1 MTNNIKVA
9 AAQLSPV
16 FLNKEKTVEK
26 ACKAILEAGENG
38 ANLIVFPEAFIS
50 GYPDWVWLIPNS
62 KGADLDDLYLEL
74 VENAVS
80 IPDETTNKLSKAAKA
95 AKINVVIG
103 LHERNTETS
112 NASLFNSLLFID
124 DNGLILGK
132 HRKLIPTGGERLI
145 WAQGDGSTIRSYD
158 TSAGKIAGLICWEN
172 FMPLARNAVYEFGT
186 QILVSPTWDKSSNWI
201 QTMQHVAREGGL
213 FVISSCMAL
222 KMDDI
227 PDKYSFKKLYP
238 EGREW
243 INIGNS
249 TIIAPNGKV
258 LAGPLEAEE
267 GILYADIN
275 LQDIIKAKR
284 MFDVVGHYSRP
295 DVFNFNVNQ
304 PHKPPFCP

>member
-1 MTNNIKVA
+1 MNTIKVA
-9 AAQLSPV
+9 AAQLAPI

-26 ACKAILEAGENG
+26 ACAAILEAGEKG
-38 ANLIVFPEAFIS
+38 ADLIVFPEAFIA
-50 GYPDWVWLIPNS
+50 GYPDWIWLIPNS
-62 KGADLDDLYLEL
+62 KGAELNELYLKL

-80 IPDETTNKLSKAAKA
+80 IPDDTTSKLCKAAKK

-103 LHERNTETS
+103 LHERNSETS

-124 DNGLILGK
+124 DKGLILGK

-145 WAQGDGSTIRSYD
+145 WSRGDGSSISAYT

-172 FMPLARNAVYEFGT
+172 FMPLARNAIYELGT
-186 QILVSPTWDKSSNWI
+186 QILVSPTWDKSPNWI
-201 QTMQHVAREGGL
+201 QTMQHIAREGGM
-213 FVISSCMAL
+213 FVISTCMAL

-227 PDKYSFKKLYP
+227 PEMYEFKKRYP

-243 INIGNS
+243 INTGNS
-249 TIIAPNGKV
+249 SIIAPNGKI

-267 GILYADIN
+267 GILMAEIN
-275 LQDIIKAKR
+275 LQDIIRAKR

-295 DVFNFNVNQ
+295 DVFDFKIK
-304 PHKPPFCP
+304 KPDKIS

>member
-1 MTNNIKVA
+1 MTKNLKVA
-9 AAQLSPV
+9 AAQLSPI
-16 FLNKEKTVEK
+16 FLNKEKTVKK

-38 ANLIVFPEAFIS
+38 AKLIVFPEAYIS

-62 KGADLDDLYLEL
+62 KGTDLNELYLKL

-80 IPDETTNKLSKAAKA
+80 VPDDSTIKLCKAAKTA
-95 AKINVVIG
+95 GINVVIG
-103 LHERNTETS
+103 MHERNTETS
-112 NASLFNSLLFID
+112 NASLFNSLLFIND
-124 DNGLILGK
+124 KGSILGK

-145 WAQGDGSTIRSYD
+145 WSQGDGSTLSSYD

-172 FMPLARNAVYEFGT
+172 FMPLARNAIYELGT
-186 QILVSPTWDKSSNWI
+186 QILVSPTWDKSPNWI

-213 FVISSCMAL
+213 FVISTCMAL

-227 PDKYSFKKLYP
+227 PDEYEFKKLYP

-249 TIIAPNGKV
+249 SIIAPNGKV
-258 LAGPLEAEE
+258 IAGPLEAKE

-284 MFDVVGHYSRP
+284 MFDAVGHYSRP

-304 PHKPPFCP
+304 TNKN

>member
-1 MTNNIKVA
+1 MTKNIKVA
-9 AAQLSPV
+9 AAQLSPI
-16 FLNKEKTVEK
+16 FLDKEKTVEK
-26 ACKAILEAGENG
+26 ACKAILEAGKNG
-38 ANLIVFPEAFIS
+38 AKLIVFPEAFIS

-62 KGADLDDLYLEL
+62 KGADLNELYLKL

-80 IPDETTNKLSKAAKA
+80 IPDDTTDKLCKAAKKA
-95 AKINVVIG
+95 SINVVIG
-103 LHERNTETS
+103 MHERNTETS

-124 DNGLILGK
+124 DKGLILGK

-145 WAQGDGSTIRSYD
+145 WSQGDGSTLSSYD

-172 FMPLARNAVYEFGT
+172 FMPLARNAIYELGT
-186 QILVSPTWDKSSNWI
+186 QILVSPTWDKSPNWI

-213 FVISSCMAL
+213 FVISTCMAL

-227 PDKYSFKKLYP
+227 PNQYEFKKLYP
-238 EGREW
+238 EEREW
-243 INIGNS
+243 INVGNS
-249 TIIAPNGKV
+249 SIIGPNGQF
-258 LAGPLEAEE
+258 LAGPLEADG
-267 GILYADIN
+267 GILYADID

-304 PHKPPFCP
+304 TNNS